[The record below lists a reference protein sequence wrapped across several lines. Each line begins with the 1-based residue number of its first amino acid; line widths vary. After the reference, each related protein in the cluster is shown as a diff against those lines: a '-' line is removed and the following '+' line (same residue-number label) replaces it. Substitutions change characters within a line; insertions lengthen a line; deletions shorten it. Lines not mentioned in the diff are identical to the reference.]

1 MKEILQC
8 LKLDLKLIL
17 KRKNYGMLFC
27 LLPAILVCIKNECF
41 SVLYAIIVLVIT
53 QLPFYLSGE
62 INDLFNFILPAKDK
76 SLVIGRYIYLICVN
90 IIMIMLMLIIR
101 LNNILYYNRYE
112 NLLYSLIIGLIC
124 ITFCFINYTICFKE
138 RRGMNKD
145 YIAITIMIIFVL
157 LEGLI
162 LLLAQENME
171 ILINNLIV
179 IPMLMLVSMCIG
191 VLSYKISCF
200 AYMKKDI

>member
-1 MKEILQC
+1 
-8 LKLDLKLIL
+8 
-17 KRKNYGMLFC
+17 
-27 LLPAILVCIKNECF
+27 
-41 SVLYAIIVLVIT
+41 
-53 QLPFYLSGE
+53 
-62 INDLFNFILPAKDK
+62 
-76 SLVIGRYIYLICVN
+76 
-90 IIMIMLMLIIR
+90 
-101 LNNILYYNRYE
+101 
-112 NLLYSLIIGLIC
+112 
-124 ITFCFINYTICFKE
+124 
-138 RRGMNKD
+138 MNKD